1 MEDTNSSIYALKTS
15 VGQERNVARLLAR
28 KAKMPGVDILSILV
42 PESLKGYILVE
53 SETKIDLR
61 NPNLKVQHLRGVVEG
76 KGGITFDEAKRFLK
90 PEPIISSIQKGSIVE
105 LISGPF
111 KGERA
116 KVVRIDESREE
127 VVLELIEAAVP
138 IPVILIEGGSATPG
152 PPLGPALGPFGINM
166 MQVVD
171 EINSKTADF
180 AGMKV
185 PVKVNIDRDTK
196 DFDIEIGTPPT
207 TALIMQELGIEKASH
222 EPGLDIV
229 NDLPIET
236 ALKIARMKFDSL
248 LSNEWE
254 PV

>member
-1 MEDTNSSIYALKTS
+1 MKTIYTIIYRYIHIIEIYFARLFLSCYIVFIITFNLIYDFINNKNIEIGEFFMEDTNSSIYALKTS

-28 KAKMPGVDILSILV
+28 KAKMPGVGISSILV

-53 SETKIDLR
+53 SDTKIDLR

-76 KGGITFDEAKRFLK
+76 KGGITFEEAKRFLK

-138 IPVILIEGGSATPG
+138 IPVT
-152 PPLGPALGPFGINM
+152 
-166 MQVVD
+166 V
-171 EINSKTADF
+171 KADQIRIIQKE
-180 AGMKV
+180 A
-185 PVKVNIDRDTK
+185 D
-196 DFDIEIGTPPT
+196 
-207 TALIMQELGIEKASH
+207 
-222 EPGLDIV
+222 
-229 NDLPIET
+229 
-236 ALKIARMKFDSL
+236 
-248 LSNEWE
+248 
-254 PV
+254 

>member
-1 MEDTNSSIYALKTS
+1 LKTIYTIIYRYIYIIEIYFARLFLSCYIVFIITFNLIYDFINNKNIEIGEFFMEDTNSSIYALKTS

-28 KAKMPGVDILSILV
+28 KAKMPGVGILSILV

-76 KGGITFDEAKRFLK
+76 KGGITFEEAKRFLK

-138 IPVILIEGGSATPG
+138 IPVT
-152 PPLGPALGPFGINM
+152 
-166 MQVVD
+166 V
-171 EINSKTADF
+171 KADQIRIIQKE
-180 AGMKV
+180 A
-185 PVKVNIDRDTK
+185 D
-196 DFDIEIGTPPT
+196 
-207 TALIMQELGIEKASH
+207 
-222 EPGLDIV
+222 
-229 NDLPIET
+229 
-236 ALKIARMKFDSL
+236 
-248 LSNEWE
+248 
-254 PV
+254 

>member
-1 MEDTNSSIYALKTS
+1 LKTLYTIIYRYIDIIEIYFTRLFLSCYIVFIITFNLIYDFINNKNIEIGEFFMEDTNSSIYALKTS

-28 KAKMPGVDILSILV
+28 KAKMPGVGILSILV

-76 KGGITFDEAKRFLK
+76 KGGITFEEAKRFLK

-138 IPVILIEGGSATPG
+138 IPVT
-152 PPLGPALGPFGINM
+152 
-166 MQVVD
+166 V
-171 EINSKTADF
+171 KADQIRIIQKE
-180 AGMKV
+180 A
-185 PVKVNIDRDTK
+185 D
-196 DFDIEIGTPPT
+196 
-207 TALIMQELGIEKASH
+207 
-222 EPGLDIV
+222 
-229 NDLPIET
+229 
-236 ALKIARMKFDSL
+236 
-248 LSNEWE
+248 
-254 PV
+254 

>member
-1 MEDTNSSIYALKTS
+1 MKTIYTIIYRYIHIIEIYFARLFLSCYIVFIITFNLIYDFINNKNIEIGEFFMEDTNSSIYALKTS

-28 KAKMPGVDILSILV
+28 KAKMPGVGILSILV

-76 KGGITFDEAKRFLK
+76 KGGITFEEAKRFLK

-138 IPVILIEGGSATPG
+138 IPVT
-152 PPLGPALGPFGINM
+152 
-166 MQVVD
+166 V
-171 EINSKTADF
+171 KADQIRIIQKE
-180 AGMKV
+180 A
-185 PVKVNIDRDTK
+185 D
-196 DFDIEIGTPPT
+196 
-207 TALIMQELGIEKASH
+207 
-222 EPGLDIV
+222 
-229 NDLPIET
+229 
-236 ALKIARMKFDSL
+236 
-248 LSNEWE
+248 
-254 PV
+254 

>member
-1 MEDTNSSIYALKTS
+1 MKTLYTIINRYIDIIEIYFTRFFLSCYIVFIITFNLIYDFINSKNIEIGEFFMEDTNSSIYALKTS

-28 KAKMPGVDILSILV
+28 KAKMPGVGILSILV

-76 KGGITFDEAKRFLK
+76 KGGITFEEAKRFLK

-138 IPVILIEGGSATPG
+138 IPVT
-152 PPLGPALGPFGINM
+152 
-166 MQVVD
+166 V
-171 EINSKTADF
+171 KADQIRIIQKE
-180 AGMKV
+180 A
-185 PVKVNIDRDTK
+185 D
-196 DFDIEIGTPPT
+196 
-207 TALIMQELGIEKASH
+207 
-222 EPGLDIV
+222 
-229 NDLPIET
+229 
-236 ALKIARMKFDSL
+236 
-248 LSNEWE
+248 
-254 PV
+254 